1 MIAFCIDHDSVGAYL
16 VTAPLSPSMKA
27 AVGLA
32 ERTNC

>member
-1 MIAFCIDHDSVGAYL
+1 MTVGGIDPYL
-16 VTAPLSPSMKA
+16 VTAPLSACMKA

>member
-1 MIAFCIDHDSVGAYL
+1 MTVRSIDHNSVGAYL
-16 VTAPLSPSMKA
+16 VTAPLSASMKA

>member
-1 MIAFCIDHDSVGAYL
+1 MIACCIDHDSVGAYL

>member
-1 MIAFCIDHDSVGAYL
+1 MTVGGADPDSVGAYL
-16 VTAPLSPSMKA
+16 VTAPLSACMKA

>member
-1 MIAFCIDHDSVGAYL
+1 MTVCGIDHNSVGAYL
-16 VTAPLSPSMKA
+16 VTAPLSACMKA